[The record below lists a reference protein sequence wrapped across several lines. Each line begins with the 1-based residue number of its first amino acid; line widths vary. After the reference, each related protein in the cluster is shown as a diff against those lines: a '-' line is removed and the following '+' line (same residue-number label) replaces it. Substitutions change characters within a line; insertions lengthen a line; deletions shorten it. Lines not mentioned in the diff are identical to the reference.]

1 MAMGPTKLGRIWCKQ
16 QAAWGTAITAFAD
29 ADAMNVQGMF
39 VPAFKDEALGV
50 PVQSGRFGTSPL
62 QAGSRAGATASLTWT
77 MTHSA
82 DLSLPHIEHRLI
94 ADALGV
100 MQVQAGIGTIANTSI
115 DSRLDVT
122 TANADWIG
130 QGALIGLTGG
140 GKQIVWVKDVDLTTT
155 PDEVDITAAIAVPD
169 SAVSVLRTITIAFD
183 NANLAGLPFSMEF
196 ASSAANAGVR
206 AWDGRVSQLTV
217 TLSAKGQ
224 MTCAAN
230 LTFLNWAPINALT
243 APAFTFPRTQLGPN
257 INAISVDG
265 STDAEFCYSELTV
278 TVTQTLTEATCNGS
292 AQGVSQLVT
301 SDRTVAVVERMTATD
316 IYTDAWQAPGTQV
329 VRQWGATSRNVATG
343 YNAAIYGALLD
354 LSATSNPVDLGGI
367 WGIER
372 AYQVPHRL
380 NTGDGTA
387 GASTVKQ
394 TNFRISFA

>member
-16 QAAWGTAITAFAD
+16 QGAWGTAVTSFAN

-39 VPAFKDEALGV
+39 VPSFKDEALGV

-77 MTHSA
+77 MTDAA
-82 DLSLPHIEHRLI
+82 DLGAPHIEHRLI
-94 ADALGV
+94 ADALGA
-100 MQVQAGIGTIANTSI
+100 MQVQAGIGTIQNTST
-115 DSRLDVT
+115 DAKLDVT
-122 TANADWIG
+122 TANPDWIG

-155 PDEVDITAAIAVPD
+155 PDEANITTAIAVPD
-169 SAVSVLRTITIAFD
+169 SAVSVARTITIAFD

-206 AWDGRVSQLTV
+206 AWDGRVSQLTI

-230 LTFLNWAPINALT
+230 LTFLNWAPIDALT
-243 APAFTFPRTQLGPN
+243 ASAFTFPRTQLGPN
-257 INAISVDG
+257 VNAISVDLDG
-265 STDAEFCYSELTV
+265 DAEFCYSELTV
-278 TVTQTLTEATCNGS
+278 TVTQTLTEAPCNGS

-301 SDRTVAVVERMTATD
+301 SDRSVAIVERMTATD
-316 IYTDAWQAPGTQV
+316 IYTDAWQAPGTQAI
-329 VRQWGATSRNVATG
+329 RAWGATSRGAAPG
-343 YNAAIYGALLD
+343 AQAAIYGALLD

-380 NTGDGTA
+380 NTGDGSA

>member
-1 MAMGPTKLGRIWCKQ
+1 
-16 QAAWGTAITAFAD
+16 
-29 ADAMNVQGMF
+29 
-39 VPAFKDEALGV
+39 
-50 PVQSGRFGTSPL
+50 
-62 QAGSRAGATASLTWT
+62 
-77 MTHSA
+77 MTHAA
-82 DLSLPHIEHRLI
+82 DLSAPHIEHQLI
-94 ADALGV
+94 ADAFGV
-100 MQVQAGIGTIANTSI
+100 MQVQAAIGTIQNTSTT
-115 DSRLDVT
+115 DRLDVT

-140 GKQIVWVKDVDLTTT
+140 GRQIVWVKDVDLTTT
-155 PDEVDITAAIAVPD
+155 PDEADITYAIAVPD
-169 SAVSVLRTITIAFD
+169 SAVSAARTITIAFD

-206 AWDGRVSQLTV
+206 AWDGRVSQLTI

-230 LTFLNWAPINALT
+230 MTFLDWAPIDALT

-265 STDAEFCYSELTV
+265 GTDAEFCYSELTV
-278 TVTQTLTEATCNGS
+278 TVTQTLTEAPCNGS
-292 AQGVSQLVT
+292 TQGVSQLVT
-301 SDRTVAVVERMTATD
+301 SDRSVAVVERMTATD

-329 VRQWGATSRNVATG
+329 IRAWGATSRGAAPG
-343 YNAAIYGALLD
+343 FQAAIYGAALD

-380 NTGDGTA
+380 NTVDGTA